1 MVLSR
6 FWLVIFI
13 SSIFFIVFGLF
24 SSQYYSIDYVL
35 NGKQG
40 EPLLIG
46 EKYLNEVPQFV
57 QDSLQK
63 SEEKTFVLNANT
75 ADADTTYVYNK
86 QTVKIYSG
94 KQQADGL
101 LPMTKSSLFDL
112 ILPLMAYLSFFCGIM
127 ELLII
132 SGASERL
139 AKKLSPLFAKVFPS
153 IPKNHES
160 ISYMTLNFAAN
171 FLGLDSAATPFGLK
185 AMQSLQE
192 LNEDKDKASDAQ
204 IMFMCLHAAGLTLIP
219 TSIIG
224 YRAAEH
230 AANPADV
237 MLPCIITSFVGTI
250 AAFVL
255 VGIKQKVNFKSASL
269 LAVLMGVIGAIVGLL
284 FYVNSLDLIGKN
296 YFTSNLSG
304 LLLILIIGGTL
315 IFSFIQ
321 EKKFVE
327 QKTTILTGV
336 PYSFEILSKL
346 RFTRMDL
353 PDLKIISQGGGKL
366 AANLFNDFAD
376 YAERTGKKFIATY
389 GQTEGTARMAYLPA
403 EFAQTKIGSI
413 GKAIPNGK
421 LYLIDDNGN
430 EISEAD
436 VPGEMVYS
444 GPNVTLGYAYTG
456 EDLQKGDERHGV
468 LATGD
473 IAVKDQDGFFYIVGR
488 ISRFLKLYGVRIGLD
503 EVEQLIFKEFGV
515 ENICTGTDEKM
526 KIYVTDET
534 VVTEVASFVIQKT
547 GLYHQAFEV
556 LFIPTI
562 PRNDVGKIIYNFD

>member
-46 EKYLNEVPQFV
+46 EKYLKEVPKFV
-57 QDSLQK
+57 QDSVQK
-63 SEEKTFVLNANT
+63 AEDKTFIINKNE
-75 ADADTTYVYNK
+75 ADADTTYVYNN

-94 KQQADGL
+94 KQKADGL

-192 LNEDKDKASDAQ
+192 LNEDKDRASDAQ

-230 AANPADV
+230 SANPADV

-250 AAFVL
+250 AAFIL
-255 VGIKQKVNFKSASL
+255 VGIKQRVNFKSASL

-315 IFSFIQ
+315 IFSFVQ
-321 EKKFVE
+321 EKKFVA
-327 QKTTILTGV
+327 QKTTIFDTFVSGANNGLKTGVTIFPYVMGMLVAISLFRNSGLFENISYGISFLFAHLGVAKEITDSLPVAMLRPFSSGGSRGFMIDAMKQFGPDSLTG
-336 PYSFEILSKL
+336 ILSCI
-346 RFTRMDL
+346 FQC
-353 PDLKIISQGGGKL
+353 S
-366 AANLFNDFAD
+366 
-376 YAERTGKKFIATY
+376 AETTFYVIAVY
-389 GQTEGTARMAYLPA
+389 
-403 EFAQTKIGSI
+403 FGSI
-413 GKAIPNGK
+413 
-421 LYLIDDNGN
+421 
-430 EISEAD
+430 
-436 VPGEMVYS
+436 
-444 GPNVTLGYAYTG
+444 NVKNTRYTLGMMLLV
-456 EDLQKGDERHGV
+456 DLICV
-468 LATGD
+468 ITA
-473 IAVKDQDGFFYIVGR
+473 
-488 ISRFLKLYGVRIGLD
+488 
-503 EVEQLIFKEFGV
+503 IF
-515 ENICTGTDEKM
+515 
-526 KIYVTDET
+526 
-534 VVTEVASFVIQKT
+534 VASWF
-547 GLYHQAFEV
+547 F
-556 LFIPTI
+556 
-562 PRNDVGKIIYNFD
+562 